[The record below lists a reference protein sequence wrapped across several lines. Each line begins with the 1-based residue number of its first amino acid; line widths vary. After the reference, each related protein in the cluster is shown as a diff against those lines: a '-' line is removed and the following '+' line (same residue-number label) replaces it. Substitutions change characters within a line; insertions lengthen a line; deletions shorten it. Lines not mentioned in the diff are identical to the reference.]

1 MAASGSRFASL
12 RDPASAVMHVFVVS
26 NGCGRHHR
34 DEQCILRAGSV
45 GLRVDNDLV
54 FAIDGGYARVALDH
68 AFPGRHLRTLS
79 DKPLIQ
85 EGNTASGK
93 QSSPTGWHREMRSTW
108 CAAGVGYRDKA
119 LPADAE
125 RRRSE
130 HYWGRTPT
138 PFAFLRLTSPHRNQ
152 IAGEPRAGRMAI
164 VASSPRPR
172 REQTT
177 TSSDRRPGG
186 VVGVHTR
193 QRSDYAAGHGLA
205 PMTVSR

>member
-1 MAASGSRFASL
+1 MTAQWNRSRAGVASNPRRMRSNAS
-12 RDPASAVMHVFVVS
+12 SAV
-26 NGCGRHHR
+26 GC
-34 DEQCILRAGSV
+34 
-45 GLRVDNDLV
+45 
-54 FAIDGGYARVALDH
+54 
-68 AFPGRHLRTLS
+68 PHLRSAFSWTSRSSPRGPTAPGAKPPSS
-79 DKPLIQ
+79 DRPLIQ

-93 QSSPTGWHREMRSTW
+93 QSSPTGWHREMRSIW
-108 CAAGVGYRDKA
+108 CAAGVRYRDKA

-193 QRSDYAAGHGLA
+193 QRSDYAAGHGRT
-205 PMTVSR
+205 PMAVSR